1 MTDLDVEVVHPV
13 TGEKLDHLD
22 TRPPETVAEVVDAL
36 RKHIAVAKAMLLL
49 AERELRHR
57 VDVKTG
63 GFNRVAIFG
72 EWEVQDHPA
81 RRREWDPDD
90 LEAVLRELVDDGVVT
105 AGEVTEVA
113 LHRHHIGVDD
123 GELAARGQPGRTG
136 ITGCRLRL
144 QGGGKQPRCAQ
155 CGRAAD
161 ETTPANLA
169 HSPSRWIGAL
179 PTALADFIL

>member
-1 MTDLDVEVVHPV
+1 VTDLDVEVVHPV

-105 AGEVTEVA
+105 AGEVTEVIRHKTEVNGA
-113 LHRHHIGVDD
+113 EAASLERRLAGPPLEAIKACREWVSKPGKLDVVRSVQLPSPEEVHR
-123 GELAARGQPGRTG
+123 
-136 ITGCRLRL
+136 
-144 QGGGKQPRCAQ
+144 
-155 CGRAAD
+155 
-161 ETTPANLA
+161 
-169 HSPSRWIGAL
+169 
-179 PTALADFIL
+179 